1 MTPASKTSTPTARPR
16 VEGEREAQILDAA
29 LEALCAVGYDRLTM
43 DAVATASKA
52 SKATLYR
59 RWATKGELVVD
70 ALVRAKDAPCVVDR
84 DTGSLRGDLVAATCH
99 DNGLGDA
106 MTLSL
111 FAGLVSALQHD
122 ADFASAFQERFLAPK
137 IASTMELFERA
148 RERGEIGADVDLDLI
163 ATVLPAVVLH
173 RTFIL
178 GLPTERETIERII
191 DDVVMPA
198 ATRTA

>member
-1 MTPASKTSTPTARPR
+1 
-16 VEGEREAQILDAA
+16 
-29 LEALCAVGYDRLTM
+29 
-43 DAVATASKA
+43 
-52 SKATLYR
+52 
-59 RWATKGELVVD
+59 
-70 ALVRAKDAPCVVDR
+70 
-84 DTGSLRGDLVAATCH
+84 
-99 DNGLGDA
+99 